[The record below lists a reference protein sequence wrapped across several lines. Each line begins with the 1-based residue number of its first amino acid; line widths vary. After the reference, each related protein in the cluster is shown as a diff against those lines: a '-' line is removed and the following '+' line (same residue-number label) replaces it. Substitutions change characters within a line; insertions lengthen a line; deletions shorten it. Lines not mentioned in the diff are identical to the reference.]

1 MRWLPITLVRATLF
15 YLAGIVTGFYFREQV
30 SLIGLTVL
38 SAGFALVLVSGRLFL
53 RKENRR
59 YLGMAGLGLL
69 YTLGI
74 AGVLLKPVN
83 HGFEETAEAC
93 WEVVLL
99 EEPVTRARSVRA
111 TASVLGV
118 RRPGGWED
126 QQARLLVYFTG
137 NSEAES
143 LRYGDRLI
151 VCGRPTEVEPPWN
164 PHEFNYKRFLSY
176 RGVSHQIFVR
186 PEGWVRAGH
195 APPSILVAWAAR
207 ARAWSEQVIEER
219 IEGEREQSV
228 TLALLLGLTAELE
241 PEVLNAYA
249 ASGAMHVLA
258 VSGLHVGILYA
269 ILLVVLSPLKKVKGG
284 PWWIAALSLAVLW
297 IFAFVTG
304 LTPSVLRAVTM
315 FSFLALARPWGRPVN
330 IYNTLAASALI
341 LLVVDPFMIMSVGFQ
356 LSYMAVLG
364 ILYIHPKL
372 YALWEPRNRVVDK
385 IWQITSVA
393 IAAQAATFTLGMLYF
408 HQFPV
413 YFLFSNLVVIPG
425 SFLVLTAGLAMLALN
440 FVGPVASLIGQ
451 AITWVVRAINGSVF
465 WVEDLPLS
473 RVRDIWI
480 SEAEYWIITAALLAF
495 VVFLDQRRFSW
506 MLVSAIGFI
515 LYGGVRVAHAVRVVA
530 PPALTVYRIPGE
542 QAIEF
547 YEAGRARYVF
557 GKTLPASDPRIDFHV
572 RPSRA
577 FRGVWDVAE
586 VPGLPAGGNLRLQ
599 WKGTEIVLLNAMPFG
614 MSDSAPVLII
624 GNNAVHSLSEVPFP
638 FEKLIIDSSNRRLH
652 AKRLADEAAEQG
664 IAVHSVWESGAFTL
678 Q

>member
-15 YLAGIVTGFYFREQV
+15 YLAGIVTGFNFREHV
-30 SLIGLTVL
+30 SLAWLTVL
-38 SAGFALVLVSGRLFL
+38 SAGFALVLVSGGLFL
-53 RKENRR
+53 RKQNRR
-59 YLGMAGLGLL
+59 YLGIAGLGLL
-69 YTLGI
+69 YTLGLVGI
-74 AGVLLKPVN
+74 ALQPGSPAL
-83 HGFEETAEAC
+83 EESGDTC

-118 RRPGGWED
+118 RRPWGWED

-137 NSEAES
+137 NSDAES
-143 LRYGDRLI
+143 LRYGDKLV
-151 VCGRPTEVEPPWN
+151 VCGRPTGVEPPWN
-164 PHEFNYKRFLSY
+164 PHEFNYKRFLTY
-176 RGVSHQIFVR
+176 RRVSHQIFVR
-186 PEGWVRAGH
+186 PEGWVKAGH
-195 APPSILVAWAAR
+195 APPSNLVAWASR

-269 ILLVVLSPLKKVKGG
+269 VLLVVLSPLKKIKGG
-284 PWWIAALSLAVLW
+284 PWWIAGLSLAVLW

-315 FSFLALARPWGRPVN
+315 FSFLAMARPWGRPVN

-372 YALWEPRNRVVDK
+372 YALWEPRSRVVDK

-440 FVGPVASLIGQ
+440 FIGPLASLIGQ
-451 AITWVVRAINGSVF
+451 GVTWVVRAINASVF

-480 SEAEYWIITAALLAF
+480 SDAEYWIITAALTAF

-506 MLVSAIGFI
+506 MAVSAIGLV
-515 LYGGVRVAHAVRVVA
+515 LYGGVRVAHIVRAVT
-530 PPALTVYRIPGE
+530 PPSLTVYRIPGE

-547 YEAGRARYVF
+547 YEAGRGRYVF
-557 GKTLPASDPRIDFHV
+557 SKTLPSSDPRIDFHV
-572 RPSRA
+572 RPNRA
-577 FRGVWDVAE
+577 FRGVSDVEAIE
-586 VPGLPAGGNLRLQ
+586 GLPSRANGRLT
-599 WKGTEIVLLNAMPFG
+599 WNGKEIVLLNSRPHGWAEPADLVILGF
-614 MSDSAPVLII
+614 
-624 GNNAVHSLSEVPFP
+624 NAVRSINEIPFA
-638 FEKLIIDSSNRRLH
+638 FEKLVIDTSNGRQH
-652 AKRLADEAAEQG
+652 AKRLADEAAKRR